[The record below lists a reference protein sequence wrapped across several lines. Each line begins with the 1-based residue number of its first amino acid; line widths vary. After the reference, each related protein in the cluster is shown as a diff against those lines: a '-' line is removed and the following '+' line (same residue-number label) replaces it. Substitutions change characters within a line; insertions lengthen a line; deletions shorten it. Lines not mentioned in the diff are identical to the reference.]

1 MPSMTI
7 TTTAGQ
13 AQRMQDAVQQETNSA
28 QAPSAAQVKDFWIN
42 QMRVFVH
49 DSERKAAKKA
59 AETSITD
66 TAFDPT

>member
-13 AQRMQDAVQQETNSA
+13 AQRMQDAVQRETSAA
-28 QAPSAAQVKDFWIN
+28 QAPSAAAVKDFWIH
-42 QMRVFVH
+42 QMRVFVQ

-59 AETSITD
+59 AEAALTD
-66 TAFDPT
+66 AAFDPT

>member
-13 AQRMQDAVQQETNSA
+13 AQRMQDAVQRETNAA

-42 QMRVFVH
+42 QMLVFVQ
-49 DSERKAAKKA
+49 DSERRAAKKA
-59 AETSITD
+59 ADAAITD